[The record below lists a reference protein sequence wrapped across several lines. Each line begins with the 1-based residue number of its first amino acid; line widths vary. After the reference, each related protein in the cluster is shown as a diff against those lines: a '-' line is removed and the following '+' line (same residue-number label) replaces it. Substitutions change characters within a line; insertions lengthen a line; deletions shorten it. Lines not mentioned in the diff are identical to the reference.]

1 MAYYPPCGFHFR
13 VSFSGVSGMGVDDQ
27 QRFQDVSG
35 LSFEIETESFV
46 EGGENRFEYKLPKRV
61 KYPNL
66 VLKRGMITNKV
77 LTDWINSAKTGFF
90 FASPVPF
97 FQPAD
102 ILVTL
107 MDEAG
112 NPVAVWNV
120 VQAYPVKWAMS
131 DLSANGNNVVV
142 ETIELAYQYFER
154 QM

>member
-1 MAYYPPCGFHFR
+1 
-13 VSFSGVSGMGVDDQ
+13 
-27 QRFQDVSG
+27 
-35 LSFEIETESFV
+35 L
-46 EGGENRFEYKLPKRV
+46 
-61 KYPNL
+61 
-66 VLKRGMITNKV
+66 ITNKV

-90 FASPVPF
+90 WATPFPF

-112 NPVAVWNV
+112 DAVAVWNV
-120 VQAYPVKWAMS
+120 VQAYPVKWSMS

-154 QM
+154 QI